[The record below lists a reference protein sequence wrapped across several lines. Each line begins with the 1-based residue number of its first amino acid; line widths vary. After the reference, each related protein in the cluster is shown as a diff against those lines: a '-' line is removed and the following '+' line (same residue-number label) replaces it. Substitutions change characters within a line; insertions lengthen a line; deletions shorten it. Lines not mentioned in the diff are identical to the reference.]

1 MSNTRLSSTLSAN
14 PRKVSDMSKTGKQAR
29 QVGLSD
35 ATIIATKIAS
45 TLITGKRVVGN
56 LVTDDVGLAIQED
69 IKGDRVGIMHHE
81 WSGIRHYEAFWHE
94 VTNLTVRG
102 NEFHTETKQYKTRA
116 AFEPVAL
123 GHTKTTETT
132 NAKTI
137 ISYNWNGKTVTW
149 TLDGISPN
157 KVRDIL
163 RFQLARCQHGFPAA
177 QPTQRSKTLA
187 ESLKILM
194 KQFADGKITQD
205 EYERHYRNAVEQG
218 SDDPRPTSSG
228 QGASDTP
235 HRTGPQDVLG
245 TDGHSGAPTAEAPVR
260 LPDIPLN
267 TTHVQAQSVCT
278 KCGNPIVSPTAK
290 CLSCSSVEQAKSQVI
305 VYGYS
310 QRYAVN
316 PDVEIFW
323 DGKPLGRVKRGG
335 RVAITIPTDG
345 ELSFK
350 ASLRKASIHVSAGR
364 TTHVRLRW
372 GATGKLIASAS
383 DSASVGNQVG

>member
-1 MSNTRLSSTLSAN
+1 
-14 PRKVSDMSKTGKQAR
+14 MSKTGKQAR

-35 ATIIATKIAS
+35 ATIIATKIAT

-56 LVTDDVGLAIQED
+56 LVTDEVGLAIQED
-69 IKGDRVGIMHHE
+69 IKGDRVGLVHHE
-81 WSGIRHYEAFWHE
+81 WSGIRHYRAFWHE
-94 VTNLTVRG
+94 VTNLSVRG

-132 NAKTI
+132 NAQTI

-149 TLDGISPN
+149 TLDGISPS

-163 RFQLARCQHGFPAA
+163 RFQLGRCQHGFPAA
-177 QPTQRSKTLA
+177 QPTQRGKTLA

-205 EYERHYRNAVEQG
+205 EYERDYRNTIEEG
-218 SDDPRPTSSG
+218 SDDPRLTFGG
-228 QGASDTP
+228 QGVSETP
-235 HRTGPQDVLG
+235 YRTGPQDVLG
-245 TDGHSGAPTAEAPVR
+245 THEHSGAPAVEAPVR
-260 LPDIPLN
+260 LPDMPLN
-267 TTHVQAQSVCT
+267 TTNVQAQSVCS
-278 KCGNPIVSPTAK
+278 KCGNAVVSPGAK
-290 CLSCSSVEQAKSQVI
+290 CPNCSSVEQAKSQVI
-305 VYGYS
+305 VYGYTE
-310 QRYAVN
+310 RYAVN

-323 DGKPLGRVKRGG
+323 DGKLLGRVKRGG

-350 ASLRKASIHVSAGR
+350 ATFRKASIHVSAGR
-364 TTHVRLRW
+364 ITHVRLRW

-383 DSASVGNQVG
+383 DSASVVHQIG